1 MMWSQNYAPL
11 GNVPISALVA
21 ALPVVT
27 LLGLLA
33 FWHVRA
39 HIAALAGLFVA
50 LAIAIGVY
58 HMPSQL
64 ALLSAAYG
72 AAFGLFPIGWII
84 LNAIFIYNLSVETGQ
99 FAVLQG
105 QVAGLSGDRR
115 IQALLIAFCFGA
127 FIEGAAGF
135 GAPVAITAALMIG
148 LGFHPLEAAKLA
160 LIGNTAPVAF
170 GALGTPL
177 ITLAKI
183 TGLDVQLLSAMVG
196 RQLCLVSVIIPFWL
210 VAAQAGWRGMIG
222 VWPACLVSGVTLATT
237 QVLMSNLH
245 GPWLVDIVGALVS
258 MGSLVLLM
266 KLWKPAEIQAASPAL
281 GETSAGP
288 LSDKSPLTPS
298 LSPPFRVRDSVASW
312 SEQDVQRAHAGGCG
326 LETENMPASTASGPG
341 GINGGAAS
349 PWKAWLPWI
358 LLSVFVFVW
367 GLPRVKTCL
376 NGIFACDI
384 TVPVLDNNVQRVP
397 PVVAAPTPEHAIFA
411 FNALSATGTA
421 LLFAGVLAGAC
432 LRLRPAR
439 LFRIYW
445 QTLCRVRVS
454 LLTIALMLALGFT
467 TRYSGT
473 DTTMGLALAATGFF
487 FPFFSPLIGWL
498 GVALTGSDTSSNVL
512 FGNLQQVTAQRLN
525 LSPIL
530 MTAANSSGGVMGK
543 MIDAQSIVVASV
555 ATGGHP
561 DSPDAGTVLRSVF
574 WHSVALAL
582 LMGVLVMT
590 QAYLWSWI
598 IPTR

>member
-11 GNVPISALVA
+11 GNVPVSALVA

-39 HIAALAGLFVA
+39 QIAALAGLSVA
-50 LAIAIGVY
+50 LGIAIGVY

-105 QVAGLSGDRR
+105 HVAGLSGDRR

-196 RQLCLVSVIIPFWL
+196 RQLCLVSVLIPFWL
-210 VAAQAGWRGMIG
+210 VAAQAGWRGMMG
-222 VWPACLVSGVTLATT
+222 VWPACLVSGVTLAAT

-266 KLWKPAEIQAASPAL
+266 KLWRPAEIQAASP
-281 GETSAGP
+281 
-288 LSDKSPLTPS
+288 SPK
-298 LSPPFRVRDSVASW
+298 
-312 SEQDVQRAHAGGCG
+312 E
-326 LETENMPASTASGPG
+326 ASGEALKKP
-341 GINGGAAS
+341 NGVVAR

-397 PVVAAPTPEHAIFA
+397 PVVSVPTPEHAIFA

-421 LLFAGVLAGAC
+421 LLFAGVLAGVC
-432 LRLRPAR
+432 LRLSPAR
-439 LFRIYW
+439 LCRIYW

-574 WHSVALAL
+574 WHSLALAL

-598 IPTR
+598 IPTH